1 MSRIAY
7 VNGEYVPLAYASVHV
22 EDRGYQFADGV
33 YEVIHVHN
41 GRFIDE
47 ASHMARL
54 DRSLREMR
62 MGMPMSHAA
71 FGVVLREM
79 VRRNRV
85 REGLVYMQITRGV
98 ARRDHAFPTMP
109 IAPSVVIT
117 TKRMPAFPS
126 DLAKWATKAI
136 THEDI
141 RWGRCD
147 IKTVGLLANVFAKQA
162 AKEKGAAE
170 AILVRDGMVT
180 EGSSTSVWIVDEKG
194 AIRTRHLDYSILPG
208 CTRAALMDE
217 LKQAQVTFEERAF
230 SKDELDRAREVFI
243 TSATSFVRPIVQI
256 DGKDVS
262 DGKVGPV
269 VQKLFEIFTRH
280 VRGDLKNAA

>member
-7 VNGEYVPLAYASVHV
+7 VNGDYVPLRDACVHV

-33 YEVIHVHN
+33 YEVIHVHG
-41 GRFIDE
+41 GRFVDE
-47 ASHMARL
+47 VSHMARL

-62 MGMPMSHAA
+62 MSMPMSHAA
-71 FGVVLREM
+71 FGVVLRE
-79 VRRNRV
+79 VVHRNRL

-98 ARRDHAFPTMP
+98 IRRDHAFPSLP

-117 TKRMPAFPS
+117 TKRMPSYPT
-126 DLAKWATKAI
+126 DPAKWAAKAI

-170 AILVRDGMVT
+170 AILIRDGMVT
-180 EGSSTSVWIVDEKG
+180 EGSSTSVWIVDEQG
-194 AIRTRHLDYSILPG
+194 AIRTRHLDHAILPG

-217 LKQAQVTFEERAF
+217 LRREKIDFEERVF
-230 SKDELDRAREVFI
+230 SKEELDRAREVFI
-243 TSATSFVRPIVQI
+243 TSATSFVRPIVEV
-256 DGKDVS
+256 DGRKVG

-269 VQKLFEIFTRH
+269 VQRLFEIFARH
-280 VRGDLKNAA
+280 VQGDLKNVA